1 MSNAIFASNAPL
13 YWAKNIPCIPVPLG
27 TKKGIKGWNHRIDQL
42 PSPKVR
48 AEWLEKYAEQGIGI
62 LTGFKVGDSQLIGID
77 VDDDTYNL
85 FFERVI
91 GTDGPIKRGERG
103 KTFFVLTDK
112 SVKKT
117 SVKPILDVLVRSVC
131 VIPPTLH
138 PGTGQAY
145 VWEGKSLLEYEMSEL
160 PFVSQAKLD
169 IILAILKSPHHHILM
184 QGEGT
189 HAAALSLT
197 ASLHRYNDDQLV
209 CEILAALFPE
219 DYVQEGD
226 KKNTM
231 SELPM
236 MLRDAREKGLG
247 GSGIGEY
254 VYEAGDIGPIPY
266 GYTENGN
273 YAFLHQQKKTLAI
286 VTPTQLFSE
295 PGLYDL
301 APMSFFLQW
310 PRRNKDG
317 VAIGIDARGIGDML
331 LRTSRDVGPFN
342 VSRVRGAGIWHED
355 GKVVKN
361 LHGPLPSSKYYTY
374 VRFNALPEFN
384 PENVVDAGKL
394 LEWLRLFPWIHIGY
408 AELLLGWVAIAPICG
423 VLEWRPHM
431 FLSGPKQTGK
441 TTLIDGI
448 VNLLE
453 PLVVN
458 VDGSSTEA
466 GVRQLI
472 GADSRPVV
480 MDEFES
486 DHSMQRMR
494 TVIKLARSAS
504 SAKGVVARGTPEG
517 RALQFQLSATFMF
530 AAINAIRGSNA
541 DQSRIVGLEL
551 TTHMNDR
558 AIKAQIDTGRMYL
571 AERKGAWPYQMI
583 ELIDDF
589 LEAGRILMAA
599 MPTGELRHSQNMSI
613 LIGSAFV
620 VLNKRIPTVQEAE
633 DKVAELSGLL
643 DKLAEAH
650 EEDDAMD
657 CLRHLLCKIPYGAA
671 PIGTLLLE
679 EMGKNGPVRDNE
691 PVQIYELGVVTY
703 KNGFAVANQHPELN
717 RLFEGTPWASGNWG
731 SALKRLPGAEPMKKR
746 PSFNGAA
753 VRCTWLPYTLLEKVQ
768 GDLKDDD

>member
-13 YWAKNIPCIPVPLG
+13 YWAKNIPCIPVPPG
-27 TKKGIKGWNHRIDQL
+27 TKAGIPGWNHRIDQL
-42 PSPKVR
+42 PNPGTR
-48 AEWLEKYAEQGIGI
+48 AEWLGQYSDHGIAI
-62 LTGFKVGDSQLIGID
+62 LTGFKVGESQLVGID
-77 VDDDTYNL
+77 VDDSAYNL

-91 GTDGPIKRGERG
+91 GKSGPIKRGKKG

-112 SVKKT
+112 AVKKT
-117 SVKPILDVLVRSVC
+117 SVTSILDVLVRSIC

-138 PGTGQAY
+138 PDTGQAY
-145 VWEGKSLLEYEMSEL
+145 VWEGKSLLEYELPEL
-160 PFVSQAKLD
+160 PFVSQSQLD
-169 IILAILKSPHHHILM
+169 IVIAILKSSHHRILM

-189 HAAALSLT
+189 HAAALSLM
-197 ASLHRYNDDQLV
+197 AQLAHFEDEECV
-209 CEILAALFPE
+209 CETVKALLPA
-219 DYVQEGD
+219 DY
-226 KKNTM
+226 KKNTAK
-231 SELPM
+231 ELPG
-236 MLRDAREKGLG
+236 MLRDAKAKGFG
-247 GSGIGEY
+247 NSRSGEY
-254 VYEAGDIGPIPY
+254 VYDAGDIGPIPY

-273 YAFLHQQKKTLAI
+273 YAFLHQQKKILVVA
-286 VTPTQLFSE
+286 TPSQLLSE

-301 APMSFFLQW
+301 APMSFFMQW

-317 VAIGIDARGIGDML
+317 IPIGIDAKRIGDML
-331 LRTSRDVGPFN
+331 MRTCRDVGPFN

-361 LHGPLPSSKYYTY
+361 LHGPLPSSKHYTY
-374 VRFNALPEFN
+374 VRFNTLPEFN
-384 PENVVDAGKL
+384 PENAVDAGKL

-551 TTHMNDR
+551 TTHLNDR
-558 AIKAQIDTGRMYL
+558 AIKAQIDAGRTYL

-679 EMGKNGPVRDNE
+679 EMGKNGPVRDNDL
-691 PVQIYELGVVTY
+691 VQVYELGVVTY

-753 VRCTWLPYTLLEKVQ
+753 VRCTWLPYTLLKKVQ
-768 GDLKDDD
+768 GDLNDDD